1 LQLCIIAIVNMI
13 RKKIK
18 KLLWRHIL
26 LVGFYNLH
34 FLTYAMILFSCPK
47 FILMKWMGI
56 YEEEKQVLVDD
67 EIKRLVGKSIVRTN
81 DFPSL
86 CRKKAKSS
94 LNNKLEEHPVP
105 QAWRKTTTNNR
116 LMKIIVGPMKRW
128 LITT

>member
-1 LQLCIIAIVNMI
+1 L
-13 RKKIK
+13 
-18 KLLWRHIL
+18 
-26 LVGFYNLH
+26 
-34 FLTYAMILFSCPK
+34 
-47 FILMKWMGI
+47 GI

-105 QAWRKTTTNNR
+105 QA
-116 LMKIIVGPMKRW
+116 
-128 LITT
+128 